1 MEGTILYRSIHDNQ
15 HLKNHNYRWQSFS
28 GDEDICISMAVKAA
42 TRVSERTE
50 RSRFNRVPGRHVN
63 NVVCT
68 YWLAGRCN
76 RNPCRFL
83 HRELPP
89 SKSMQLHRESLSQQ
103 HKQTRMLSE
112 DRHYTGSK
120 TWRRSPDNGL
130 KKSSIPPSGGAGGES
145 TQKTREKVC
154 KYWMS
159 GNCVQGD
166 KCQDLH
172 SWFCGSGFSM
182 LAKLVGHNKAV
193 TGIALP
199 SGSNKLFSCSKDKSV
214 RVWDC
219 NTGQCAA
226 VANLEGEIESMIS
239 EGPLVFVGLPNAV
252 KLHWDTLVISQAW
265 NTSSQ
270 TELTLNV
277 TGPVGKVYAMV
288 VHNDMLLAGTQ
299 DGTILAWKS
308 SSGTNCA
315 ELPVSLKGHSCG
327 VVSLVIGAN
336 RLYSGSMD
344 HTIRV
349 WDLETLQCI
358 QTLYEHTDAVM
369 SVLCWDSF
377 LLSCSL
383 DGTIKVW
390 VATEGGNLEVTYTHN
405 VEHGALALC
414 GIHDAEAKPILLCS
428 CNDNAVRLY
437 ELPSF
442 TERGRIFAKQ
452 EVRAIQI
459 GPGGLFFT
467 GDATGQ
473 LTIWKL
479 SGESSQLAS

>member
-1 MEGTILYRSIHDNQ
+1 MDT
-15 HLKNHNYRWQSFS
+15 
-28 GDEDICISMAVKAA
+28 KAA

-50 RSRFNRVPGRHVN
+50 RTVFNRLRGHVN
-63 NVVCT
+63 NKVCA
-68 YWLAGRCN
+68 YWLAGRCS
-76 RNPCRFL
+76 RSPCRFL

-89 SKSMQLHRESLSQQ
+89 SKPKQLHRESSQQ
-103 HKQTRMLSE
+103 HNQSE
-112 DRHYTGSK
+112 DRHYSGSK
-120 TWRRSPDNGL
+120 TWRRSPDYGP
-130 KKSSIPPSGGAGGES
+130 KKSSIPPSGEAGSGGKS
-145 TQKTREKVC
+145 TQKTQEKVC
-154 KYWMS
+154 KYWIS

-172 SWFCGSGFSM
+172 SWFCGNGFSM
-182 LAKLVGHNKAV
+182 LANLVGHNKAV

-199 SGSNKLFSCSKDKSV
+199 SGSNKLYSGSMDKSV

-226 VANLEGEIESMIS
+226 VANLEGEIGCLIS

-252 KLHWDTLVISQAW
+252 KAW
-265 NTSSQ
+265 NTSSC
-270 TELTLNV
+270 TELTLN
-277 TGPVGKVYAMV
+277 GSGSVGKVYAMV
-288 VHNDMLLAGTQ
+288 VHYDMLLAGTE

-308 SSGTNCA
+308 SSETNCP
-315 ELPVSLKGHSCG
+315 ELSASLKGHSCG

-349 WDLETLQCI
+349 WDLDTLQCI
-358 QTLYEHTDAVM
+358 QTLNGHMGAVM

-377 LLSCSL
+377 LLSGSL

-405 VEHGALALC
+405 VEHGVLVLC

-428 CNDNAVRLY
+428 CNDNSVRLY

-442 TERGRIFAKQ
+442 TERGTIFAKQ

-459 GPGGLFFT
+459 GPRGLFFT
-467 GDATGQ
+467 GDTTGQ
-473 LTIWKL
+473 ITIWKL
-479 SGESSQLAS
+479 SGE